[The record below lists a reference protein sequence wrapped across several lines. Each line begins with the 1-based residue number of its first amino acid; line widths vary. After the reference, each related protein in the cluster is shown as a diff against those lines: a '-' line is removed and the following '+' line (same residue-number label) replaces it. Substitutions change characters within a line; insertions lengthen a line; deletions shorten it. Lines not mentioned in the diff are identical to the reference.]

1 MWDLPRP
8 GLEPVSPALAGGFS
22 TTAPPGKP
30 SFLHLSCVF
39 TFLEIIKHNMPKML
53 LFSSIFNIKMAT
65 QKVTKFDKSV
75 FLNACYYDS
84 CHIQSNKVVSNE
96 VKDN

>member
-1 MWDLPRP
+1 
-8 GLEPVSPALAGGFS
+8 
-22 TTAPPGKP
+22 
-30 SFLHLSCVF
+30 
-39 TFLEIIKHNMPKML
+39 ML